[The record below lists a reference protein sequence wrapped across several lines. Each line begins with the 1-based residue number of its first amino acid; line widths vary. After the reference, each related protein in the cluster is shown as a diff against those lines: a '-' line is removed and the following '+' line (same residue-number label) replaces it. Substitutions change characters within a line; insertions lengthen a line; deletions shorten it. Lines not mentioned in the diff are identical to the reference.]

1 MALVEFQNNTA
12 PYLNAENLNNNFNY
26 LDEKTQDIYSTN
38 EIVIGKWIDGKPIYR
53 KVLNLTSPSI
63 LNTNVSIANLTSLNI
78 ESLIK
83 LEGFLKGADG
93 RNLSINS
100 PEPDY
105 TITTTFINDT
115 IEMKI
120 EAVNWQQKNCI
131 IIIEYTKTTDEGD
144 E

>member
-1 MALVEFQNNTA
+1 MALIEFQNNTA
-12 PYLNAENLNNNFNY
+12 PYMNADNLNNNFNY
-26 LDEKTQDIYSTN
+26 LDGKNDYSTN
-38 EIVIGKWIDGKPIYR
+38 EIVVGKWIDGKPIYR
-53 KVLNLTSPSI
+53 KVLNLTSPSV
-63 LNTNVSIANLTSLNI
+63 LNTNVNIANLTSLNI
-78 ESLIK
+78 ENLIK
-83 LEGFLKGADG
+83 LEGFLIGGDG
-93 RNLSINS
+93 RYLNINT

-120 EAVNWQQKNCI
+120 EAVNWQQKNCV